1 MDAGGVFVSRFNLLV
16 QACLP
21 IDIPLRCMA
30 HRCCPYSSLKLAP
43 EAFSC
48 ILPFLDL
55 ILASTVYLELIAAE
69 LIVVDRF

>member
-1 MDAGGVFVSRFNLLV
+1 M
-16 QACLP
+16 P
-21 IDIPLRCMA
+21 A
-30 HRCCPYSSLKLAP
+30 HRYPTTLYIDAAPIVVLKLAP